1 VPEQRLRRGR
11 RGTQAR
17 PFCQRA
23 QIQQRGYSLPLQRA
37 LTDFGAEE
45 SFGRAT
51 EKMREHYGI
60 ELGASAVRAQTL
72 THAKAI
78 GAVEHAAPIRPVK
91 TVITELDGSMIPVVK
106 TGIGTGLDKRK
117 EKEVFWREARL
128 CCARSSDVVDSIY
141 GATLGGVNVAGLLW
155 HETARAA
162 GLGDKTYVH
171 GLGDGAPWIM
181 NTFQEQFGA
190 QGKFTVDFWH
200 VSDYLAQAAP
210 VMAPGKNKEWL
221 RQQQDYLLCNQ
232 VDTVL
237 GGLENRR
244 EPAEKTDAP
253 VRTAYGYL
261 HQRRDH
267 LDYAGARAT
276 GLPIGSGEVESGH
289 RHVLQERLKISGAW
303 WLETTVQWMLQL
315 RVKRANKDWETY
327 RTQIAKN

>member
-1 VPEQRLRRGR
+1 V
-11 RGTQAR
+11 R
-17 PFCQRA
+17 PFCQQA

-72 THAKAI
+72 AHAKAI
-78 GAVEHAAPIRPVK
+78 GAVEHAAPSQPVK
-91 TVITELDGSMIPVVK
+91 TVITELDGSMIPMVK
-106 TGIGTGLDKRK
+106 TGVGTGRDKRK
-117 EKEVFWREARL
+117 EKEVFWREVRL
-128 CCARSSDVVDSIY
+128 CCARSPDVVDSIY
-141 GATLGGVNVAGLLW
+141 GATLGSVNVAGLLW
-155 HETARAA
+155 HETAQAA
-162 GLGDKTYVH
+162 GLGKKTHVH

-181 NTFQEQFGA
+181 NAFQEQFGA
-190 QGKFTVDFWH
+190 QGTFTVDFWH

-221 RQQQDYLLCNQ
+221 RQQQDHLLRNQ

-237 GGLENRR
+237 CGLENRR

-253 VRTAYGYL
+253 VRAAYGYL
-261 HQRRDH
+261 QQRRDH
-267 LDYAGARAT
+267 LDYAGAKAA
-276 GLPIGSGEVESGH
+276 GLPIGSGEVEGGH
-289 RHVLQERLKISGAW
+289 RHILQERLKISGAW

-327 RTQIAKN
+327 WTQTAKN